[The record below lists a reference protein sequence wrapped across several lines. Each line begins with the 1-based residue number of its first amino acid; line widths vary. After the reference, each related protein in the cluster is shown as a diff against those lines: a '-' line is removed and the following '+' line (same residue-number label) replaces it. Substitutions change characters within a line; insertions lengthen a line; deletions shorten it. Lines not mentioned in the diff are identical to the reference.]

1 MKRQLKTMSI
11 NIYSAALCLLPLSLF
26 AQTQST
32 PIYDGT
38 DVIGIEKI
46 IAEIALQKNGTSEQQ
61 WRIDAQN
68 RINKYRKSQLTIKVS
83 DKNGALLPNA
93 KVELKQLSHKFNFGG
108 VIATKKFAKQAD
120 VLPNFI
126 NQIGFNNALK
136 YKHKERLSHT
146 VKPIIDWAKQH
157 DISARGHVLVYPGW
171 QFMHKDAKKLK
182 NNPEQLK
189 HFIEAQLHDYAKR
202 WDVVEWDV
210 MNEPLDNFEIA
221 NLLGR
226 EVMAD
231 WFKQAQKHV
240 KNKDTRLFINENRII
255 SAPPANVNRI
265 AKYKEVIKEVIADG
279 GPIEAIGV
287 QARFRVD
294 SITPEMVYQRLE
306 QFNEFNLPIVAT
318 EFEIVNTPG
327 YKFKPTHLRRAQM
340 TEEYMQVLFSHP
352 NVDGIVAWT
361 MLNGLTSRSSANDKS
376 TTNEK
381 ETRGLLN
388 WDMSLPL
395 NGKIWL
401 YLINNHW
408 RTNVSKQTNEAGKID
423 ISAFHGEYQVTVSQN
438 GKMTNHTVNIDRNT
452 KAIALSL

>member
-1 MKRQLKTMSI
+1 MNYPLKTLPI
-11 NIYSAALCLLPLSLF
+11 IVPAAFWLLSLSLH
-26 AQTQST
+26 AQTNLAET
-32 PIYDGT
+32 YDGT
-38 DVIGIEKI
+38 NITGIEKI
-46 IAEIALQKNGTSEQQ
+46 IAEIELQKNGTSEQQ
-61 WRIDAQN
+61 WRIDAQQ
-68 RINKYRKSQLTIKVS
+68 RINKYRKSQITVEVK
-83 DKNGALLPNA
+83 DKNGIPLPNA
-93 KVELKQLSHKFNFGG
+93 KVELKQLNHKFNFGG
-108 VIATKKFAKQAD
+108 VISTKKFAKQAE

-126 NQIGFNNALK
+126 NQIGFNNGLK
-136 YKHKERLSHT
+136 YKHKERLADT
-146 VKPIIDWAKQH
+146 VEPIIDWAKQH

-189 HFIEAQLHDYAKR
+189 NFIEAQLYDYAKR

-210 MNEPLDNFEIA
+210 MNEPLDNLEIA

-226 EVMAD
+226 DIMAD

-240 KNKDTRLFINENRII
+240 RNKDARLFINENRII
-255 SAPPANVNRI
+255 SAPPANIDRI
-265 AKYKEVIKEVIADG
+265 VEYKKIIKEIIADG

-318 EFEIVNTPG
+318 EFEIVNTPR
-327 YKFKPTHLRRAQM
+327 YNFKPTHLRRAQM

-361 MLNGLTSRSSANDKS
+361 VLNNLTSRSSANDKS

-408 RTNVSKQTNEAGKID
+408 QTNETKQTNSAGKID
-423 ISAFHGEYQVTVSQN
+423 VSAFHGKYQVTVSQGDSN
-438 GKMTNHTVNIDRNT
+438 IVHTINIDKNT
-452 KAIALSL
+452 NEIALSF